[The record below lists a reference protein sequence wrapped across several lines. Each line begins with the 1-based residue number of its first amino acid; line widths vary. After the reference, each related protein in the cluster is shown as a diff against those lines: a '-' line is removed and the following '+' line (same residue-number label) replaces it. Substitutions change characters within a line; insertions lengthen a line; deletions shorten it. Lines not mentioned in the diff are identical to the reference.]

1 MPSRISEVVQQLRR
15 AVLRADDGEPT
26 DGRLLGRFVE
36 LRDEAAVAALMQ
48 RHGPMVWGVCRR
60 LLSHHDAED
69 AFQATFVV
77 LVRRAASVVP
87 REMVGNWLYGV
98 AHQTALKARAMRA
111 KRQTRERQAMTMP
124 DVPAAERDGA
134 SDLEALLDQELSRL
148 PDKYRVAIVLCDLEG
163 KTRKAVAGH
172 LGLPEGT
179 LAGRL
184 MRGRALLARRLAR
197 RGVALSAGALATAL
211 TQQASATMPAALLQ
225 SAIRSVTLVAAGHGS
240 AGLIPT
246 QVAALAEGTIR
257 GLLLAR
263 LKTAL
268 LMIAVAIMV
277 GGIPHTSL
285 PTKASGVGAGPAVVA
300 QELGRAK
307 TAVVSREKAR
317 AEVPAAPNVPHLAFG
332 CLP

>member
-1 MPSRISEVVQQLRR
+1 MPSRISEVVQHLRR
-15 AVLRADDGEPT
+15 AVLRSNDGEPT

-36 LRDEAAVAALMQ
+36 LRDEAAIAALMQ

-60 LLSHHDAED
+60 VLSHHDAED
-69 AFQATFVV
+69 AFQATFLV

-111 KRQTRERQAMTMP
+111 KRLSRERQGMTMP
-124 DVPAAERDGA
+124 DVPAAGRDGA
-134 SDLEALLDQELSRL
+134 SNLEELLDQELSRL
-148 PDKYRVAIVLCDLEG
+148 PDMYRVAIVLCDLEG
-163 KTRKAVAGH
+163 KTRKAVAGQ

-211 TQQASATMPAALLQ
+211 TQQASGTMPAALLQ
-225 SAIRSVTLVAAGHGS
+225 SAIRSVTLVAAGQAS

-268 LMIAVAIMV
+268 LMIAVAILV
-277 GGIPHTSL
+277 GGVRHTSL
-285 PTKASGVGAGPAVVA
+285 PTKASGVGAEPPVVA
-300 QELGRAK
+300 QELGTAK
-307 TAVVSREKAR
+307 TAVVSRENFRKEA
-317 AEVPAAPNVPHLAFG
+317 PAAPNVPHVAYG